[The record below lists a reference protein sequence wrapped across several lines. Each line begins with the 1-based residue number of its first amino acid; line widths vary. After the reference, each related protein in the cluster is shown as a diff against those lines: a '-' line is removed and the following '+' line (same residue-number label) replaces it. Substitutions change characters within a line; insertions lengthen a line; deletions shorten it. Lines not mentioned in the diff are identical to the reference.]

1 LKTKKGPFKY
11 LERRQPWKWKWEKWE
26 RGVVKKQVGLLVW
39 HVLLLDISE
48 KTKWE
53 LFEEQE
59 QDEEASLFVCF

>member
-1 LKTKKGPFKY
+1 MVKG
-11 LERRQPWKWKWEKWE
+11 
-26 RGVVKKQVGLLVW
+26 QVGLLVW
-39 HVLLLDISE
+39 HELLRDTNE